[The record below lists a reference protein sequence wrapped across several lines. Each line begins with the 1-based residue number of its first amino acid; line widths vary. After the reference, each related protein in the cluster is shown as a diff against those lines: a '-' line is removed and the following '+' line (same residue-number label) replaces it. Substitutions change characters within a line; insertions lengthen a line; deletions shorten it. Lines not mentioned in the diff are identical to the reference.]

1 MKKKFKL
8 EDLDCANCAAK
19 MEDAIK
25 KIPGVNDAVVS
36 FMTQKMTID
45 AEDERFEEIMD
56 EVVKI
61 CAKVEPDCR
70 ILRQE
75 IAYDKESEKNA
86 GTYSGYCSAVC
97 STSGIG
103 TRWYLRTDYTAS
115 PDFYYLSGT
124 VSSDWL

>member
-36 FMTQKMTID
+36 FMTQKMTIV

-56 EVVKI
+56 EVVKA

-70 ILRQE
+70 ILR
-75 IAYDKESEKNA
+75 
-86 GTYSGYCSAVC
+86 
-97 STSGIG
+97 
-103 TRWYLRTDYTAS
+103 
-115 PDFYYLSGT
+115 
-124 VSSDWL
+124 